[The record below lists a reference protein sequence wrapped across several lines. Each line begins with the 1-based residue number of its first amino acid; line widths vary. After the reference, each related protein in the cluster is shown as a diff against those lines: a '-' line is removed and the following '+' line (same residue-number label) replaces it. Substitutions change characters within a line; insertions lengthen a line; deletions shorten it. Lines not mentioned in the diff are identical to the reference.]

1 MHPAVKPACPPAA
14 PPQTSSPAP
23 APCSAQCL
31 TVETLR
37 LIQEKIQQLEM
48 AEEEKNVEEE
58 YKVGFQLGS
67 ANRRLWRRTSG
78 RRGGARGI
86 RSRRRRAGSISE
98 VLHHSYHDDDN
109 CKTFVCGGVLVVVWA
124 QSLLGCHTHPD
135 FGSDLLLSSLSPL
148 PSLSSSSTLSLSSG
162 GLNHRK
168 M

>member
-23 APCSAQCL
+23 APCL

-78 RRGGARGI
+78 RRGGARGM

-98 VLHHSYHDDDN
+98 VLHHSYHYDYND
-109 CKTFVCGGVLVVVWA
+109 KTFVCGGVLVVVWA

-148 PSLSSSSTLSLSSG
+148 PSLSSSSTSSLSSG
-162 GLNHRK
+162 GFDQGK